1 VSSAA
6 ASILPR
12 TRAAVADETVPLD
25 TDALLGHADAPP
37 TVEAGLIAETLQVD
51 PARLADMLANAVR
64 SGTPLNR
71 VAARLAR
78 AVALTGDR
86 DGALR
91 LADVAVGDV
100 NAADRDL
107 AVAVAAAV
115 LSGRGM
121 LSRAADL
128 HRWFAATDGRPYP
141 AAVPALLGT
150 GDLAAARA
158 AAVPTTTRIPTIGD
172 GVESLIAAG
181 LLDSITGPPTAA
193 LSKLTRAAG
202 LLEPAARST
211 LLPDTPAA
219 LAAVVALNVGEFGV
233 AESVLTRAVE
243 VDLGGVFAR
252 ARHRVLQAWTAMQ
265 RGDLDRA
272 RGLLLTDRQFEPR
285 EELTAAAIEVGIAR
299 REGDLGLLQQ
309 AWQRARQAIVRH
321 PVDLYALHAVGELWM
336 GAVRLSEE
344 DWVAPH
350 VAEVWALLDR
360 LGNPPLWS
368 APMHWYGVQ
377 AAGLADRTSDA
388 APHVAALEAAGQ
400 TYPHAA
406 VLAAAGRCWLAV
418 LEGRI
423 DAAQVDG
430 AARGLHR
437 IGHAWDASRLAG
449 QAAVRTEDRAVMA
462 ALLSCARSLRPAPIA
477 EPTDASSGPP
487 AHDGF
492 DLSEREREV
501 AALLVDGLT
510 YKDIGERLFISAK
523 TVEHHVARI
532 RQRCAAGSRG
542 ELFSMLRAHLA

>member
-1 VSSAA
+1 MAPAPALIV
-6 ASILPR
+6 PR
-12 TRAAVADETVPLD
+12 TRAAVAEETAPLD
-25 TDALLGHADAPP
+25 TDALLGGADATPS
-37 TVEAGLIAETLQVD
+37 VEDGLIAETLQVD
-51 PARLADMLANAVR
+51 PARLAAMLADAVR

-91 LADVAVGDV
+91 LADVAVGDP

-128 HRWFAATDGRPYP
+128 HRWFAATSGQQCP

-150 GDLAAARA
+150 GDLAGARA
-158 AAVPTTTRIPTIGD
+158 AAAPVTSRIPTLGD
-172 GVESLIAAG
+172 GVESLVAAG

-202 LLEPAARST
+202 LLEPAARNT

-252 ARHRVLQAWTAMQ
+252 TRHRVLQAWTAMQ

-321 PVDLYALHAVGELWM
+321 PVDLYALHAVGELWV

-350 VAEVWALLDR
+350 VAEMWALLDR
-360 LGNPPLWS
+360 LGSPPLWA

-377 AAGLADRTSDA
+377 AAGLADRTEAA
-388 APHVAALEAAGQ
+388 APHVAALESAAER
-400 TYPHAA
+400 YPHAA

-418 LEGRI
+418 LAGQI
-423 DAAQVDG
+423 DAAEVDS
-430 AARGLHR
+430 AARRLHR

-449 QAAVRTEDRAVMA
+449 QAAVRAEDRTVMA
-462 ALLSCARSLRPAPIA
+462 ALLSCARSLRPAPV
-477 EPTDASSGPP
+477 TDETDELSPVA
-487 AHDGF
+487 DGLE
-492 DLSEREREV
+492 LSDREREV
-501 AALLVDGLT
+501 AALLLDGLT

-532 RQRCAAGSRG
+532 RQRCAAGSRA
-542 ELFSMLRAHLA
+542 ELFSLLRANLS

>member
-1 VSSAA
+1 M
-6 ASILPR
+6 LPR
-12 TRAAVADETVPLD
+12 TRAAEDAVPLD
-25 TDALLGHADAPP
+25 THALLAGAEAAPGL
-37 TVEAGLIAETLQVD
+37 EAGRIAETLQVE
-51 PARLADMLANAVR
+51 PARLAALLADAVR
-64 SGTPLNR
+64 AGTPLNR

-91 LADVAVGDV
+91 LADVAVGDAE
-100 NAADRDL
+100 AADRDL
-107 AVAVAAAV
+107 AVAVAASV

-128 HRWFAATDGRPYP
+128 HRWFAATSGQQHP

-150 GDLAAARA
+150 GDLAGARA
-158 AAVPTTTRIPTIGD
+158 AATPTTSRIPTLGD
-172 GVESLIAAG
+172 GVESLVAAG

-202 LLEPAARST
+202 LLEPAARNT

-321 PVDLYALHAVGELWM
+321 PVDLYALHAVGELWV

-360 LGNPPLWS
+360 LGSPPLWA

-377 AAGLADRTSDA
+377 AAALADHTEA
-388 APHVAALEAAGQ
+388 GEAHVAALEDAAPG
-400 TYPHAA
+400 YPHAG

-418 LEGRI
+418 VAGRI
-423 DAAQVDG
+423 DAVAVDS
-430 AARGLHR
+430 AARRLHR

-449 QAAVRTEDRAVMA
+449 QAAVRAEDRTVMA
-462 ALLSCARSLRPAPIA
+462 ALLSCARSLRPAPVT
-477 EPTDASSGPP
+477 EPTDEPSASAGS
-487 AHDGF
+487 DGLE
-492 DLSEREREV
+492 LSERERDV
-501 AALLVDGLT
+501 ATLLLDGLT

-542 ELFSMLRAHLA
+542 ELFSMLRANLG

>member
-1 VSSAA
+1 MRMSTAA
-6 ASILPR
+6 PSILPR
-12 TRAAVADETVPLD
+12 TRAAGDTVPLD
-25 TDALLGHADAPP
+25 TDALLAGSDAAP

-51 PARLADMLANAVR
+51 PARLAEMLAQAVR
-64 SGTPLNR
+64 SGTPLIR

-78 AVALTGDR
+78 AVALTGDC

-91 LADVAVGDV
+91 LADVAVGDA

-115 LSGRGM
+115 LSARGM
-121 LSRAADL
+121 LGRAADL
-128 HRWFAATDGRPYP
+128 HRWFAAASGQAHP

-150 GDLAAARA
+150 GDLIAARA
-158 AAVPTTTRIPTIGD
+158 AAAPAPARIPTIGD
-172 GVESLIAAG
+172 GVESLVAAG

-202 LLEPAARST
+202 LLEPAARNT

-321 PVDLYALHAVGELWM
+321 PVDLYALHAVGELWV

-360 LGNPPLWS
+360 LGSPPLWA

-377 AAGLADRTSDA
+377 AAGLAERPEA
-388 APHVAALEAAGQ
+388 AAAHVAALEAAADS
-400 TYPHAA
+400 YPHAA
-406 VLAAAGRCWLAV
+406 ALAAAGRCWLAV
-418 LEGRI
+418 LDGRI
-423 DAAQVDG
+423 DARQVEG

-449 QAAVRTEDRAVMA
+449 QAAVRAEDRTVMA
-462 ALLSCARSLRPAPIA
+462 GLLSCARSLRPAPIT
-477 EPTDASSGPP
+477 EPTDESSAPV
-487 AHDGF
+487 ATDGF
-492 DLSEREREV
+492 ELSEREREV
-501 AALLVDGLT
+501 AALLLDGLT

-542 ELFSMLRAHLA
+542 ELFSMLRASLS